1 MMLFAAGVFVD
12 LWAHDFKH
20 LFLWDGLFVKVSQ
33 KHYATLDLTS
43 TQEDGFRILIPS
55 SYSSINE
62 NFKSEASVF
71 MLKIEALTKN
81 YSRHGSTAIDR
92 VSFDVND
99 GEIVGFVGLNGAGKT
114 TTIRIGCGVTLP
126 SAGSVAVDGHDIVK
140 EKSEASKYI
149 GWVPEFTNF
158 EQNAKARDLMVYFAG
173 YHGIS
178 KDEALKRTKDLFQ
191 RVNLSGFEKKKLRTY
206 SQGMKKRF
214 SLAAAL
220 LPDPKNYFFDEI
232 LNGLDPEGIRFIR
245 SLMIDLKHR
254 GKAVLLSSHILTEVE
269 IISDRVVFI
278 HKGKIIKI
286 VTRDDLTKVGSAS
299 GTLKIVIQNLNDD
312 ALGYLRTLGEVRI
325 EGNTIWLSNFIIDPT
340 QVSTE
345 LIKRGF
351 LIREFNVERSNLE
364 EYFFKLV
371 GVPTNGSPG
380 TGARN

>member
-1 MMLFAAGVFVD
+1 
-12 LWAHDFKH
+12 
-20 LFLWDGLFVKVSQ
+20 
-33 KHYATLDLTS
+33 
-43 TQEDGFRILIPS
+43 
-55 SYSSINE
+55 
-62 NFKSEASVF
+62 
-71 MLKIEALTKN
+71 
-81 YSRHGSTAIDR
+81 
-92 VSFDVND
+92 
-99 GEIVGFVGLNGAGKT
+99 
-114 TTIRIGCGVTLP
+114 
-126 SAGSVAVDGHDIVK
+126 
-140 EKSEASKYI
+140 
-149 GWVPEFTNF
+149 
-158 EQNAKARDLMVYFAG
+158 
-173 YHGIS
+173 
-178 KDEALKRTKDLFQ
+178 
-191 RVNLSGFEKKKLRTY
+191 
-206 SQGMKKRF
+206 
-214 SLAAAL
+214 
-220 LPDPKNYFFDEI
+220 
-232 LNGLDPEGIRFIR
+232 
-245 SLMIDLKHR
+245 MIDLKHR

>member
-1 MMLFAAGVFVD
+1 
-12 LWAHDFKH
+12 
-20 LFLWDGLFVKVSQ
+20 
-33 KHYATLDLTS
+33 
-43 TQEDGFRILIPS
+43 
-55 SYSSINE
+55 
-62 NFKSEASVF
+62 

-81 YSRHGSTAIDR
+81 YTRYGSPAIDT

-126 SAGSVAVDGHDIVK
+126 SSGSVLVDGHDIVR
-140 EKSEASKYI
+140 EKAEASKYI
-149 GWVPEFTNF
+149 GWVPEFPNF
-158 EQNAKARDLMVYFAG
+158 EQNSKARDLMVYFAG

-178 KDEALKRTKDLFQ
+178 KDEALKRAQDLLQ
-191 RVNLSGFEKKKLRTY
+191 RVNLAGFERKKLRTY

-220 LPDPKNYFFDEI
+220 LPDPKNYLFDEI

-245 SLMIDLKHR
+245 ALMIDLKRR
-254 GKAVLLSSHILTEVE
+254 GKAVLLSSHILTEIE
-269 IISDRVVFI
+269 NISDRVVFI

-286 VTRDDLTKVGSAS
+286 ASRDELSKIESAS
-299 GTLKIVIQNLNDD
+299 GMLKIVIQNLNDD

-325 EGNTIWLSNFIIDPT
+325 DGNTIWLSNFVVDPT

-351 LIREFNVERSNLE
+351 LIREFNVEKSNLE

-371 GVPTNGSPG
+371 GVPTNGDSSSTSG
-380 TGARN
+380 VRN